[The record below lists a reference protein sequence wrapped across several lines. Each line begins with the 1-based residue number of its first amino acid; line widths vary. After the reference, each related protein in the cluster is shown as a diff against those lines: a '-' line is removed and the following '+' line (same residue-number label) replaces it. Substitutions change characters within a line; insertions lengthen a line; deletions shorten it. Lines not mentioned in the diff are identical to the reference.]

1 MTILEKITKTT
12 DDVINFILG
21 ENRSGEDRRVKK
33 LKKKVTQRKSIRRK

>member
-21 ENRSGEDRRVKK
+21 EHRSGEDRRVKK
-33 LKKKVTQRKSIRRK
+33 LKKKVTRRTQIRRK

>member
-21 ENRSGEDRRVKK
+21 EQRSGEDRRVKK